1 MIFDTNYSMFSN
13 LSFLQTN
20 NNKNQKKY
28 NKVPFCMYSY
38 NFSVTLMCPIKI
50 IMYLNFVLL
59 PLNVIMYDL
68 QCFYNVPQPH

>member
-1 MIFDTNYSMFSN
+1 
-13 LSFLQTN
+13 
-20 NNKNQKKY
+20 
-28 NKVPFCMYSY
+28 MYSY

-68 QCFYNVPQPH
+68 QCFTMFSQPH

>member
-1 MIFDTNYSMFSN
+1 
-13 LSFLQTN
+13 
-20 NNKNQKKY
+20 
-28 NKVPFCMYSY
+28 MYSY